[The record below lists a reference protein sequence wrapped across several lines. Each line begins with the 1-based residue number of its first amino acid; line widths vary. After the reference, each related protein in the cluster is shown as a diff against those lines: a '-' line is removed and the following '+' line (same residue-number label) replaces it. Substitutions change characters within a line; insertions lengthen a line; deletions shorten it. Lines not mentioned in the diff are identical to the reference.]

1 MKTVIPSISETAFNC
16 PHCGV
21 LAHQHWFIVQADG
34 ITNGSLPALV
44 EDADLERL
52 RKSED
57 ANKAK
62 ILARLER
69 MKSRRPLI
77 YALNYRSDFKVE
89 NVWLTKCFN
98 CQEVAVWVGG
108 VMTYPEPVTVSSANP
123 DTPPEIMRDY
133 DEARLIVQK
142 SPRGAAAL
150 LRLAIQKLCKHLGEP
165 GKNINE
171 DICPLAVA
179 IPGARLAILASS
191 PMGLV

>member
-1 MKTVIPSISETAFNC
+1 
-16 PHCGV
+16 
-21 LAHQHWFIVQADG
+21 
-34 ITNGSLPALV
+34 
-44 EDADLERL
+44 
-52 RKSED
+52 
-57 ANKAK
+57 
-62 ILARLER
+62 

-171 DICPLAVA
+171 DIASLVAKGLDDRIQKALDVLRVVGNEAVH
-179 IPGARLAILASS
+179 PGTIDLNDDPNTAESLFKFFNLIVEKMISDPKMVDEVYASL
-191 PMGLV
+191 PPDKLKQIEKRDKEKGGH